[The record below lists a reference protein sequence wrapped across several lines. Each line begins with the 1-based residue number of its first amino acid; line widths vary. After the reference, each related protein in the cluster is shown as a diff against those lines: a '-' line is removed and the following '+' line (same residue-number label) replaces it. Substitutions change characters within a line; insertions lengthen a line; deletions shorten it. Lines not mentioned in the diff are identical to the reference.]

1 MSKGDAKMINQK
13 QIWDTEHGY
22 KGTSRKWAARRSKR
36 ALKKILGAGVNPSD
50 LIPVAKQ
57 AYRG

>member
-1 MSKGDAKMINQK
+1 MINQK
-13 QIWDTEHGY
+13 QIWDDEHGY
-22 KGTSRKWAARRSKR
+22 KGLSRKWAARRSKR
-36 ALKKILGAGVNPSD
+36 ALKKILGSGVNPSD

>member
-1 MSKGDAKMINQK
+1 MSKGEAKMINQK
-13 QIWDTEHGY
+13 QIWDDEHGY
-22 KGTSRKWAARRSKR
+22 KGLSRKWAARRSKR
-36 ALKKILGAGVNPSD
+36 ALKKILGSGVNPSD